1 MADKIQAD
9 LAKLDEEQVK
19 MLKELCIQV
28 NEQDEPIGPRS
39 KVDLHVWE
47 NIISGEKLLHR
58 AFSVFLINKE
68 NKLLLQQ
75 RAGSKITFPDYWAN
89 TCCSHPWHTEDEME
103 RTNDLGVK
111 RAAIRKL
118 KQELGITND
127 QVPID
132 DFEFVTRIHY
142 SAPCDDGKWGEHE
155 IDHVLILRPK
165 NDVIVKLND
174 GFSILQFLHPCF
186 SFFNYTITTSIV
198 YAGRRQHCC
207 CWWRTF
213 VFLSVTIFFIN
224 CNYLLLNYVQITAGI
239 FILTCCLY
247 NTFLF
252 FIFLLVFRSR
262 LRY

>member
-39 KVDLHVWE
+39 KVDLHVWD

-165 NDVIVKLND
+165 NDVIVKPNPNEVQAIKWVSAD
-174 GFSILQFLHPCF
+174 ELQTM
-186 SFFNYTITTSIV
+186 FNNKNKNN
-198 YAGRRQHCC
+198 
-207 CWWRTF
+207 
-213 VFLSVTIFFIN
+213 SVNIN
-224 CNYLLLNYVQITAGI
+224 NNEKKKKNETDEGDNVSAIKIAPWFELIST
-239 FILTCCLY
+239 
-247 NTFLF
+247 TFL
-252 FIFLLVFRSR
+252 IPKWWNNLDNITEMRDDEIHKLE
-262 LRY
+262 L